1 MNALIDGVMTPLRQ
15 FPLLSLLILAALSGA
30 LVWRLL
36 LGLLAIISTRTQ
48 LPWRECWVEHN
59 VPRWLAILVA
69 AAVVHV
75 IVADWAP
82 WPADEATRIR
92 HGADLVIVVAATM
105 FVVRLLSAL
114 HALHAQGAGG
124 ERRSFKG
131 VVQVLQLL
139 AICVAIL
146 LVLARL
152 TNQPPALVLSGLGA
166 VAALGAFIFRDV
178 LLSFLA
184 GMRIISDDI
193 VRVGDWIQTAD
204 GGINGKVIEI
214 DLHDV
219 AVANFDGSLAR
230 IGTRRLLAET
240 FRNWRGTSEPR
251 SRRIA
256 FKLLIDPRSIR
267 FCGEGTGGGA
277 VGPGSS
283 GETRLGEFRRYAT
296 QHLGAAKGLD
306 ASMPIMVRTTNPTP
320 EGVPI
325 ECAAYSEEMESQQAD
340 ALCSSLIEHLL
351 AALPQFELVAHRR
364 AGTAA

>member
-1 MNALIDGVMTPLRQ
+1 MNALIDWVLTPLRQ
-15 FPLLSLLILAALSGA
+15 FPLLSLLLFAALSGA
-30 LVWRLL
+30 LARRLFLSL
-36 LGLLAIISTRTQ
+36 LGIISTRTQ
-48 LPWRECWVEHN
+48 LPWRECCEQQR

-69 AAVVHV
+69 GTVVHV
-75 IVADWAP
+75 VVASWAA

-92 HGADLVIVVAATM
+92 HGADLLIVFAATM
-105 FVVRLLSAL
+105 VVVRLLSTLHLL
-114 HALHAQGAGG
+114 HANQAGG

-184 GMRIISDDI
+184 GMRIMSDDI

-230 IGTRRLLAET
+230 VGTRRLLAET
-240 FRNWRGTSEPR
+240 FRNWRGVREAR
-251 SRRIA
+251 SRRIT

-267 FCGEGTGGGA
+267 FCEEEPGGGSA
-277 VGPGSS
+277 GPVPFGD
-283 GETRLGEFRRYAT
+283 TRLGEFRHYAS
-296 QHLGAAKGLD
+296 QYLEAAAGID
-306 ASMPIMVRTTNPTP
+306 ASLPIMVCTVDATA

-325 ECAAYSEEMESQQAD
+325 ECAAYSQELESQQAD
-340 ALCSSLIEHLL
+340 ALRSSLIEHLL
-351 AALPQFELVAHRR
+351 AVLPRFELIAHRK
-364 AGTAA
+364 AGSTI